1 MGDGC
6 VLNAQE
12 LRTVV
17 VVVPAGLVGHTA
29 CNRSDWVQCRVL
41 DGDVHCLVDVTK
53 FETGLLTSVRVGCN
67 TVDLRLWRYNS
78 GASVPDWAYQ
88 RWVSI
93 LSVCTSDENQG
104 VVPVVLFVVVE
115 VHERS
120 IHHDDL
126 TGHVFYGSTVVTVFL
141 VGSTVTIG
149 HGLETGTCSEV
160 VAA

>member
-1 MGDGC
+1 MGDGS

-41 DGDVHCLVDVTK
+41 DRDVHCLVDVTK
-53 FETGLLTSVRVGCN
+53 FETGLLTSVRVGCD
-67 TVDLRLWRYNS
+67 TVDLRVVEIQLRS
-78 GASVPDWAYQ
+78 IGTRLGVPALGID
-88 RWVSI
+88 

-115 VHERS
+115 VHEWS

-149 HGLETGTCSEV
+149 HGSR
-160 VAA
+160 